1 MKPGQVSSNAL
12 IVGGDAKQRGGK
24 RPGAGRKPNLAKRLL
39 KGFSKETIAEA
50 MQEIDCIQTIKGLL
64 KSRSERIRLETLI
77 FMWDRVYGR
86 PVQQQVSVN
95 AELTLEQRI
104 YSMSDE
110 EMASRINELLGR
122 MSAKS
127 KTIQ

>member
-1 MKPGQVSSNAL
+1 MKQDNSGES
-12 IVGGDAKQRGGK
+12 KQRGGK

>member
-1 MKPGQVSSNAL
+1 MKPNAL
-12 IVGGDAKQRGGK
+12 IIESDESKPVKQRGGK
-24 RPGAGRKPNLAKRLL
+24 RHGAGRKPNLAKRLL
-39 KGFSKETIAEA
+39 KGFSKEALAEA
-50 MQEIDCIQTIKGLL
+50 VKQIDCTKVVNKLL
-64 KSRSERIRLETLI
+64 NSKSEHVRLETLN
-77 FMWDRVYGR
+77 FVWDRLYGR

-122 MSAKS
+122 MSAKD
-127 KTIQ
+127 KMIQ

>member
-1 MKPGQVSSNAL
+1 MKPGQVPGNAL
-12 IVGGDAKQRGGK
+12 ITKQRSGK

>member
-1 MKPGQVSSNAL
+1 MKPNAL
-12 IVGGDAKQRGGK
+12 IIGGDAKQRGGK

-39 KGFSKETIAEA
+39 KGFSKETLAEA
-50 MQEIDCIQTIKGLL
+50 VKQIDCTKVVNKLL
-64 KSRSERIRLETLI
+64 NSKSEHVRLETLN
-77 FMWDRVYGR
+77 FVWDRLYGR
-86 PVQQQVSVN
+86 PVQQQVSLN

-122 MSAKS
+122 MSAQGKMV
-127 KTIQ
+127 Q